1 MATILPYDPKVEIL
15 WATLDPAKAVT
26 RACSVTQKGVF
37 AQGVFA
43 QGVELTCDQAKLI
56 QFLYHAGHGNPLE
69 HAVISFDITQI
80 SRACADQLRTHRM
93 ASHTMSSTHYQDHTG
108 YKHRVSREIL
118 ADADL
123 PLAIE
128 TAMHGYDL
136 AIRTNLPKE
145 DARQLLPLSTEARM
159 ILTINARSLMHFLPL
174 RMCYRNTIETILLAE
189 RLRKAAY
196 TWFPELVHMAVKPC
210 DYEGCKEGKMK
221 CDFAAVEKRLEQYA

>member
-15 WATLDPAKAVT
+15 WATPNPVDAVT
-26 RACSVTQKGVF
+26 HACSVTQRGIFALGV
-37 AQGVFA
+37 G
-43 QGVELTCDQAKLI
+43 LTCDKAKLV
-56 QFLYHAGHGNPLE
+56 QFLYNAGHGNPLE

-80 SRACADQLRTHRM
+80 SRACADQLRAHRM
-93 ASHTMSSTHYQDHTG
+93 ASHTMSSTHYQNHSE
-108 YKHRVSREIL
+108 YAHRVSHEVL
-118 ADADL
+118 ADADI
-123 PLAIE
+123 PLAVE
-128 TAMHGYDL
+128 TAMRGYNL
-136 AIRTNLPKE
+136 AIGTGLPKE

>member
-1 MATILPYDPKVEIL
+1 MTTILPYDPKVEVL
-15 WATLDPAKAVT
+15 WATPNPVDAVT
-26 RACSVTQKGVF
+26 RACSVTQRGVF
-37 AQGVFA
+37 FNDKETSLPSG
-43 QGVELTCDQAKLI
+43 QAKLI
-56 QFLYHAGHGNPLE
+56 QFLYRAGHGNPLE

-93 ASHTMSSTHYQDHTG
+93 ASHTMSSTHYQDHTD

-118 ADADL
+118 ADTSL

-136 AIRTNLPKE
+136 AIRTGLPKE

-174 RMCYRNTIETILLAE
+174 RMCYRNTVETVLLAE
-189 RLRKAAY
+189 RISAAAWD
-196 TWFPELVHMAVKPC
+196 WFPELLACAMKPC

-221 CDFAAVEKRLEQYA
+221 CDYLAAKKRVEQYA